1 MFVGYISRQ
10 ISQHHHCSHLF
21 SVRFPLFFYNFCT
34 VTMAI
39 SQLCHV
45 ESNFLSRANVCQKKC
60 NIFKNSH
67 ICTCIF
73 FVQSLFLDLCLY
85 TFLSFCDLR
94 FVLLFKSPFLRIL
107 ELHYCVLST
116 FPNKSWLLRPVVVV
130 FSLLLSIYL

>member
-1 MFVGYISRQ
+1 MLEKS
-10 ISQHHHCSHLF
+10 
-21 SVRFPLFFYNFCT
+21 
-34 VTMAI
+34 AI
-39 SQLCHV
+39 YLRIV
-45 ESNFLSRANVCQKKC
+45 IFARA
-60 NIFKNSH
+60 F
-67 ICTCIF
+67 F

-130 FSLLLSIYL
+130 FSLLFSIYL